1 MILMATSQSLLS
13 KKASLLSLNLAL
25 DYKDIRVIFLIL
37 TLIKELLDFYPINDL
52 LFFRIIG

>member
-1 MILMATSQSLLS
+1 MATSQSLLS

-37 TLIKELLDFYPINDL
+37 TLIKELLDFYPIDDL